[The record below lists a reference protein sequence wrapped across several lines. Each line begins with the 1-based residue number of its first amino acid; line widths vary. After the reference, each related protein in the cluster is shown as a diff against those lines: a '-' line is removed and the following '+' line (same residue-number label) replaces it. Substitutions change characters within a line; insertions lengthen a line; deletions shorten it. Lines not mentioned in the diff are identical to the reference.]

1 MNWYSPNL
9 NATAPA
15 GTRGTDADAM
25 CGNAVMY
32 DAVAGKILTVGGSPN
47 YGVRVDR
54 IQYVS

>member
-15 GTRGTDADAM
+15 GTRGSDADAM

-47 YGVRVDR
+47 YGVRVW
-54 IQYVS
+54 S